1 MRRLITS
8 SCFFQKCSDLQ
19 KVFIVR
25 AGNSLANLAITSS
38 TGKYQLALAKNIDY
52 IRPLIEPTQNNT
64 NIVINW
70 SNQGGTIFDTIF
82 KRHFISLKNLA
93 IIVRLA
99 LTPYKI
105 YSLLK

>member
-1 MRRLITS
+1 
-8 SCFFQKCSDLQ
+8 
-19 KVFIVR
+19 VFIVR
-25 AGNSLANLAITSS
+25 AGNSLSNLAITSS
-38 TGKYQLALAKNIDY
+38 TGKYLRALAKNIEY
-52 IRPLIEPTQNNT
+52 IRPLIKNQYSVVWGEYLEKWQ
-64 NIVINW
+64 IVKQPAKYLLNW

-105 YSLLK
+105 FSLLK